1 MTSDGN
7 QQSRADDSARES
19 PAPHDAES
27 VSKSLQLLD
36 DAATEQGR
44 DWKLIDALLV
54 TLAAF
59 PAGSRVDVLAP
70 HDPRDPTRRLRPEF
84 RARMDA
90 VADSLSDDE
99 AALFLGV
106 GTRQWTPDEVERFM
120 TETEPT
126 LKMRD
131 EPITPW
137 PWLILGLDST
147 SAPALIRK
155 AAENDE

>member
-1 MTSDGN
+1 
-7 QQSRADDSARES
+7 
-19 PAPHDAES
+19 
-27 VSKSLQLLD
+27 
-36 DAATEQGR
+36 
-44 DWKLIDALLV
+44 
-54 TLAAF
+54 
-59 PAGSRVDVLAP
+59 
-70 HDPRDPTRRLRPEF
+70 
-84 RARMDA
+84 
-90 VADSLSDDE
+90 
-99 AALFLGV
+99 
-106 GTRQWTPDEVERFM
+106 M

>member
-1 MTSDGN
+1 
-7 QQSRADDSARES
+7 
-19 PAPHDAES
+19 
-27 VSKSLQLLD
+27 
-36 DAATEQGR
+36 
-44 DWKLIDALLV
+44 
-54 TLAAF
+54 
-59 PAGSRVDVLAP
+59 
-70 HDPRDPTRRLRPEF
+70 
-84 RARMDA
+84 MDA